1 MTVPR
6 GFLLLFLLAS
16 LPYLP
21 VTRAAAQVSATD
33 LSYFPLHTGNVWVY
47 QVSTF
52 APHEPHWT
60 PRDTIRVEVT
70 GDSLY
75 PNGKRYFVFNTGGPL
90 RVDSTDGRV
99 YAPMPYPPQSNG
111 CPDSTEQEVYNLA
124 VDSTWQYSRCP
135 DGGIVL
141 DPCMVI
147 PLGSERVAALNLM
160 RPQRIWGCWALYSK
174 LAQGIGISL
183 KEGGGVSGNQHLLIY
198 ARINGTEYW
207 PVELKSFT
215 ATSRVDD
222 GVLLRWETANEVQ
235 NLGFTIER
243 REAARSE
250 EEWTRLAFVPS
261 HVQEGSGGEYRY
273 TDYPAQAGVRGPA
286 LQYRL
291 LQHDYD
297 GSVAALPV
305 AEVQLAGMP
314 AATGLTLW
322 PNPAPAGEVLHV
334 ALPAG
339 QAGALELY
347 DALGRKRLSRNVSSQ
362 AALPTA
368 GLSPGMYFLRLRD
381 VKETIVEKVVVR

>member
-6 GFLLLFLLAS
+6 GFLLLFLFVS

-52 APHEPHWT
+52 VPHEPHWT

-75 PNGKRYFVFNTGGPL
+75 PNGKRYFVFNTGRPL

-124 VDSTWQYSRCP
+124 VDSTWQYFPCP
-135 DGGIVL
+135 TGSIGMDI
-141 DPCMVI
+141 CTVI
-147 PLGSERVAALNLM
+147 PLGSERVGALNLM
-160 RPQRIWGCWALYSK
+160 RKQRIWGCWYLYSK
-174 LAQGIGISL
+174 LSQGIGISL

-215 ATSRVDD
+215 AAVRGDNS
-222 GVLLRWETANEVQ
+222 VLLRWETANEVQ
-235 NLGFTIER
+235 NLGFTLER
-243 REAARSE
+243 RVVTESE
-250 EEWTRLAFVPS
+250 GEWTRLAFVPS

-273 TDYPAQAGVRGPA
+273 TDYPAQAGVGGPA

-297 GSVAALPV
+297 GSVNTLPV
-305 AEVQLAGMP
+305 AEVQLSGLP

-334 ALPAG
+334 TLPEG
-339 QAGALELY
+339 QTGALELY
-347 DALGRKRLSRNVSSQ
+347 DALGRKWLSRQVSGQ
-362 AALPTA
+362 ATLPTT
-368 GLSPGMYFLRLRD
+368 GLSPGMYFLRLRSAN
-381 VKETIVEKVVVR
+381 EMLVEKVVIR